1 MSPARQSTLHCPTSG
16 QCLMCDG
23 EQDHEGVGPWAVES
37 VAGLLTRA
45 SGELVERLRGVQQAG
60 RSSKR
65 VAIDKADDTT
75 MR

>member
-1 MSPARQSTLHCPTSG
+1 MLG
-16 QCLMCDG
+16 
-23 EQDHEGVGPWAVES
+23 DHEGDGAWAVES

-45 SGELVERLRGVQQAG
+45 SGELVERLLAGGAAAVGICVECSKQKQA
-60 RSSKR
+60 SQTASTAKQA